1 MVLLSANGYGR
12 DTPTEEERV
21 TTSPGQ
27 VAGATQQAAGQTAT
41 TAKDEATQVGQV
53 AASAA
58 SDVAGTAKQQAGQV
72 AGEAVNQL
80 RSLTDEARNQANQ
93 QVSNATDK
101 LSSTVRSLASEMR
114 DLGQGKG
121 DASGTVA
128 GLVQQL
134 ADKSEQ
140 LADYVSAQG
149 PGGLLQELRTF
160 ASRKPGTFLLGALA
174 AGAVTGRVVKGA
186 TAGSST
192 GAVGTSPR
200 SLTSGSTGAYGTTD
214 TYGTASTHETSSY
227 GTASARPV
235 AAAGDTVPS
244 SEPMP
249 PEFTSSA
256 TGVGSGD
263 IPVAHSDDSGILDD
277 DVTVIGPV
285 SGDDRLRAEG
295 LETTPYDE
303 GGHGGTSQQGTGLR

>member
-1 MVLLSANGYGR
+1 M
-12 DTPTEEERV
+12 

-80 RSLTDEARNQANQ
+80 RSLTDEARTQAGQ
-93 QVSNATDK
+93 QVNNATDK

-134 ADKSEQ
+134 ADKSDQ

-174 AGAVTGRVVKGA
+174 AGVVTGRVVKGA
-186 TAGSST
+186 TAGS
-192 GAVGTSPR
+192 G
-200 SLTSGSTGAYGTTD
+200 GSTGVGGTSAGRLGSGTT
-214 TYGTASTHETSSY
+214 GTTGTPSAGSSY
-227 GTASARPV
+227 ETAPALPV
-235 AAAGDTVPS
+235 AASGDTVASAAPL
-244 SEPMP
+244 P

-256 TGVGSGD
+256 TGTGTGTGTGD

-277 DVTVIGPV
+277 EVTVIGPV

-295 LETTPYDE
+295 LETTPYGE
-303 GGHGGTSQQGTGLR
+303 GGLGGSSQQGTGLR